1 MRLTVQSGVFEL
13 VDKDTSVIWGRL
25 HWEKQYDTDTES
37 QYLVLTKGYA
47 GIHVDSIDDYDGT
60 TGFRYHINFTNAEN
74 KAEHHYLYCKCN
86 VDDVI
91 YTSTYMRLIGLI
103 SFNRYDPAVCEHFP
117 LEIAFPAESFKLNI
131 LLSSSDYSLNAD
143 WSLDEL
149 YNVPVEA
156 AEEITADGV
165 VHIHNGTEYKKAIA
179 LIHDG
184 TEFKRCIPCI
194 HNGTE
199 FVACK

>member
-13 VDKDTSVIWGRL
+13 VSKNTGVIWGRL

-37 QYLVLTKGYA
+37 QYLVFTKGYA

-60 TGFRYHINFTNAEN
+60 TGFRYRINFTNAEN
-74 KAEHHYLYCKCN
+74 KTENRYLYCKCN

-103 SFNRYDPAVCEHFP
+103 SFNRYDPSICDHFP
-117 LEIAFPAESFKLNI
+117 LEIAFPAESFTLNVD
-131 LLSSSDYSLNAD
+131 LHSSDYSLNAD
-143 WSLDEL
+143 WSLETL
-149 YNVPVEA
+149 RQTVEQ

-165 VHIHNGTEYKKAIA
+165 VHIHNGTEYKKGIL

-184 TEFKRCIPCI
+184 TEFKRGIPLV